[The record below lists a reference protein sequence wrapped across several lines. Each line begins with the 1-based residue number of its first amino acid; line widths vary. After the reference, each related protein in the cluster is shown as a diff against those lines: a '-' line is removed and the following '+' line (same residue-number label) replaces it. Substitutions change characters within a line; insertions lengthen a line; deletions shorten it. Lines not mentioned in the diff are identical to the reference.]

1 MSEWQ
6 NFVILTST
14 LDFVWTVLENVWV
27 TSRDVVVM
35 SSSEWQYV
43 MSSTLVWRRS
53 DTMRPD
59 DDVIILLTSHD
70 VGEPLWWCRRAR
82 PFRVNWL
89 KRFCSV
95 THEKPSKPS
104 FFLKKSSEPSHRGS
118 RWKRQLFEA
127 DIEVSKVYP
136 SIEAQMVRVLT
147 PPKSTSSYDGS
158 VEHWLL
164 KYWEGLIKG

>member
-14 LDFVWTVLENVWV
+14 LNFVWAVLESVRMM
-27 TSRDVVVM
+27 SRDVLVM
-35 SSSEWQYV
+35 SSSEWQHV
-43 MSSTLVWRRS
+43 MSFTPVWRRS

-70 VGEPLWWCRRAR
+70 VGEPLWWCHRAR

-104 FFLKKSSEPSHRGS
+104 FFLKKPSKPCQNLRLQVEATAVRVGCRSSGG
-118 RWKRQLFEA
+118 
-127 DIEVSKVYP
+127 YP
-136 SIEAQMVRVLT
+136 SIDSEIFSFVT
-147 PPKSTSSYDGS
+147 PPPRTSSYQGS

-164 KYWEGLIKG
+164 KYREGFL